1 MFQFLEM
8 FTKYNLIALDG
19 FLTDIIQMIKFV
31 YCNFRFFNILDVSKF
46 NEYGIIRALFLTL

>member
-31 YCNFRFFNILDVSKF
+31 
-46 NEYGIIRALFLTL
+46 